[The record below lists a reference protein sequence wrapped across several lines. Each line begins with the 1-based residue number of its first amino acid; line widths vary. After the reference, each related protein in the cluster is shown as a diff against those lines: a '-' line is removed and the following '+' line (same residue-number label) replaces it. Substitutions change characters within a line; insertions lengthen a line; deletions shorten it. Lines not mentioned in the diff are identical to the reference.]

1 MFREENIFTIIV
13 IYEIHVSKDEYLL
26 LLDGLTYFK
35 YSMHLCLALTLTL
48 KQIKKKKII
57 YSSII
62 D

>member
-35 YSMHLCLALTLTL
+35 YSMHLCLTLTL
-48 KQIKKKKII
+48 KQIKKKKNNL
-57 YSSII
+57 
-62 D
+62 

>member
-48 KQIKKKKII
+48 KQIKKKKK
-57 YSSII
+57 
-62 D
+62 